1 MADKVKDKAKDA
13 DELEKYLNDDV
24 DSIFASDKE
33 DEEVDEDMSKEIEK
47 EEVETVE
54 KEEESNDLDEPE
66 LTDDE
71 EEKVTPKEIPDT
83 EEDEEDIEVEEK
95 TKEEFEEDI
104 EKEIKEEEKKE
115 EVKEAP
121 KAEKPKKER
130 EKMIIE
136 KISCDSLAIING
148 YLIGISAIE
157 FAFFFAMQT
166 LLSSCVVIRTGLDG
180 FFENSRS
187 ILLQSLEC
195 FAVTIILFL
204 VASLFNNLLKERKGK
219 IGLTILL
226 LGEMILIGCFLAEII
241 VVARAVLLM

>member
-24 DSIFASDKE
+24 DSIFAE
-33 DEEVDEDMSKEIEK
+33 DEEEVDEDMSKEIEK

-54 KEEESNDLDEPE
+54 KEEESSDLDEPE
-66 LTDDE
+66 LIDDE
-71 EEKVTPKEIPDT
+71 EEKVTPKEIPET
-83 EEDEEDIEVEEK
+83 EDEEDIEIEEK
-95 TKEEFEEDI
+95 TKEEFEEEI

-115 EVKEAP
+115 TP
-121 KAEKPKKER
+121 KPEKAKKER

-136 KISCDSLAIING
+136 KISCDSLAVING
-148 YLIGISAIE
+148 YLIGVSAIE

-166 LLSSCVVIRTGLDG
+166 LLSTTLVIRTGLDG
-180 FFENSRS
+180 FFENSRAL
-187 ILLQSLEC
+187 LLQSLEC

-219 IGLTILL
+219 VGLAILL

-241 VVARAVLLM
+241 VVAKAVLLM